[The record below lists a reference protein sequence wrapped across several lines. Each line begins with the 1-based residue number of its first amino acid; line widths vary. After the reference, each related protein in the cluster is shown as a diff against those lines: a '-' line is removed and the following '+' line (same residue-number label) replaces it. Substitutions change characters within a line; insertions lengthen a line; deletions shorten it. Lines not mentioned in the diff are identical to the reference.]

1 MKKLQ
6 AVLLAV
12 CLVLALVPFSAVA
25 QDVVFTD
32 WTETDSLPTS
42 GAYKLTE
49 NVTLVTSFSDTYSV
63 KGELILDLNGKTVTI
78 TKDAFDSITVPKG
91 SSLKIVDNS
100 EEKTGKITNGSNA
113 SSINTLIYANGG
125 SFELAGGT
133 LESVGGGKVV
143 YINGSTGVGTISGGS
158 IINASPRSGY
168 ALFVN
173 AGANATVSGGDIIN
187 NASNGY
193 AVQINGEETSF
204 TLTGGTVKNTV
215 NGSHS
220 LFVNGGSFTLDG
232 GTVIQESTY
241 SSSAA
246 VYANNSGKAIN
257 IISGSIRSSSTG
269 VYAAFTPVSVT
280 GGTITAD
287 SHAFQTRYATIDPA
301 EGSTVDITA
310 GKSILYLFRSSDNVI
325 NGGNFDAQSIVSVYS
340 NDEPEDTPTVTT
352 ITGGLYSISPVD
364 YIGADEVAA
373 LYTPADGE
381 PVYAVGKDVADIAA
395 SAESGDTIDVIAGS
409 INLSVS
415 NDGVFVNN
423 SGEGNVSVNGD
434 PVPEGGLETHIHKYS
449 AEYSFDNASH
459 WFECECGAKAYLEAH
474 TMSDWTIDKEATCT
488 EDGSRSRKCE
498 CGYSEIESIPA
509 TGHKNVT
516 KTDAVSATCTIDG
529 NIEYWY
535 CADCQKYFSNSSL
548 TREISPENTEIK
560 ASGHKI
566 TAVEG
571 KDATETEN
579 GNIPYWYCEKCNTYF
594 ADEALTQEITYYD
607 TIIPATGSESQPD
620 ESQPDESQPDESK
633 PDDSSAAGDSSAPAA
648 SSDADSSQT
657 PDTGDTT
664 LVTMM
669 VLLIAV
675 AAAAMTVVVCRRR
688 KSSI

>member
-1 MKKLQ
+1 M
-6 AVLLAV
+6 
-12 CLVLALVPFSAVA
+12 
-25 QDVVFTD
+25 
-32 WTETDSLPTS
+32 
-42 GAYKLTE
+42 
-49 NVTLVTSFSDTYSV
+49 
-63 KGELILDLNGKTVTI
+63 
-78 TKDAFDSITVPKG
+78 
-91 SSLKIVDNS
+91 
-100 EEKTGKITNGSNA
+100 
-113 SSINTLIYANGG
+113 
-125 SFELAGGT
+125 
-133 LESVGGGKVV
+133 
-143 YINGSTGVGTISGGS
+143 GTISGGS

-193 AVQINGEETSF
+193 AVQINGEATSF

-241 SSSAA
+241 PSSAA

-287 SHAFQTRYATIDPA
+287 LHAFQTRYATIDPA

-352 ITGGLYSISPVD
+352 ITGGLYSVSPVD

-449 AEYSFDNASH
+449 SEYSFDNASH

-488 EDGSRSRKCE
+488 EEGSRSRKCE
-498 CGYSEIESIPA
+498 CGYSEIESTPA

-548 TREISPENTEIK
+548 TREISPENIEIK

-579 GNIPYWYCEKCNTYF
+579 GNIPYWYCEKCGTYF

-620 ESQPDESQPDESK
+620 ESQPDESK
-633 PDDSSAAGDSSAPAA
+633 TDDSSAAGDSSAPAA